1 MIQKSQNYRQTLYSG
16 GKFSETWKRQNE
28 GTPEESPECYF
39 WFHLEQ
45 GLEVLAINASSIL
58 IFEVRLDVLGQLTQ
72 WTEFCIL
79 RYPSAHQHSHVL
91 MLRHAHLCKAPT
103 ASEIS
108 LVLSV

>member
-1 MIQKSQNYRQTLYSG
+1 MLFLVSP
-16 GKFSETWKRQNE
+16 
-28 GTPEESPECYF
+28 GTR
-39 WFHLEQ
+39 Q

-58 IFEVRLDVLGQLTQ
+58 IFEIRLDVLGQLTQ

-79 RYPSAHQHSHVL
+79 RHPSARQRSHVL